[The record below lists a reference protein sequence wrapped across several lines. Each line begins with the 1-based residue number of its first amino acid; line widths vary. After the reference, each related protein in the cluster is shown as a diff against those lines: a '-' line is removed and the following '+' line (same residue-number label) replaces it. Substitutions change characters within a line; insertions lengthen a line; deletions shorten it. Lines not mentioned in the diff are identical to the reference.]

1 MLKRNNL
8 KICIVV
14 TSLCNG
20 GTERFGA
27 TLSNILNNLGYN
39 VYIFTTKDCVDYQ
52 YSGKLYNLEK
62 ETRSKNDFKKLI
74 GKYMFFKKH
83 NFNAIID
90 NRARRVFGKE
100 FLIYRLIYNT
110 SKVISMVHNHS
121 ISNYFPSNKRLSK
134 LVYRSNN
141 TFVGVSR
148 KIKEN
153 IVHTYGYK
161 NVKYLYNPV
170 DVNEIKTKASKTF
183 KHLDYEY
190 ILYFGRLEER
200 SKNLTL
206 LINSYKSSN
215 LASKKIKLIIM
226 GKGEDYEYLNNLVT
240 ELGMEDHIVFK
251 PYNPNPFP
259 YIYNAL
265 FTVLSSRYEGFP
277 MSIIESLACGTPVVS
292 VDCPSGPSEIIE
304 NNINGLLVE
313 NNNVSALSN
322 AFHTFLNDDTLYQ
335 KCKENAQSSI
345 QHLDVNV
352 IAKEWQN
359 LLENEQNND

>member
-1 MLKRNNL
+1 
-8 KICIVV
+8 
-14 TSLCNG
+14 
-20 GTERFGA
+20 
-27 TLSNILNNLGYN
+27 
-39 VYIFTTKDCVDYQ
+39 
-52 YSGKLYNLEK
+52 
-62 ETRSKNDFKKLI
+62 
-74 GKYMFFKKH
+74 
-83 NFNAIID
+83 
-90 NRARRVFGKE
+90 
-100 FLIYRLIYNT
+100 
-110 SKVISMVHNHS
+110 MVHNHS

-226 GKGEDYEYLNNLVT
+226 GKGEDYDYLINHVS
-240 ELGMEDHIVFK
+240 ELSLEDHIIFK
-251 PYNPNPFP
+251 PYDPNPFP
-259 YIYNAL
+259 YISHAL

-277 MSIIESLACGTPVVS
+277 MSIIESLASGTPVVS

-304 NNINGLLVE
+304 NTINGLLVE
-313 NNNVSALSN
+313 NDNALALSN
-322 AFHTFLNDDTLYQ
+322 AFNTFISDPSLY
-335 KCKENAQSSI
+335 KRCKENAVSSV

-352 IAKEWQN
+352 IAKAWQN
-359 LLENEQNND
+359 LLENE

>member
-1 MLKRNNL
+1 MIKGNNL

-27 TLSNILNNLGYN
+27 TLSNILNNLGYDI
-39 VYIFTTKDCVDYQ
+39 YIFTTKDCVDYE

-62 ETRSKNDFKKLI
+62 ETQSKNDFKKLI
-74 GKYMFFKKH
+74 DMYTFFKKH
-83 NFNAIID
+83 NFNTIID
-90 NRARRVFGKE
+90 NRARPVFGKE
-100 FLIYRLIYNT
+100 FLIYRMIYNR
-110 SKVISMVHNHS
+110 SNVISMVHNYN
-121 ISNYFPSNKRLSK
+121 ISNYFPGTKRLSNMVFK
-134 LVYRSNN
+134 SNN
-141 TFVGVSR
+141 TYVGVSR

-153 IVHTYGYK
+153 IVQNFGFK

-170 DVNEIKTKASKTF
+170 DLNDIETKASKTI
-183 KHLDYEY
+183 KQLDYQY

-206 LINSYKSSN
+206 LINSYKLSD

-226 GKGEDYEYLNNLVT
+226 GKGEDYTYLNNLVS
-240 ELGMEDHIVFK
+240 ELELEEDVIFK

-259 YIYNAL
+259 YIRNAL
-265 FTVLSSRYEGFP
+265 FSALSSRYEGFP

-292 VDCPSGPSEIIE
+292 VDCPSGPSEIIK
-304 NNINGLLVE
+304 NNVNGILVE
-313 NNNVSALSN
+313 NNNASLLSN
-322 AFHTFLNDDTLYQ
+322 AFHAFLNDDALYK
-335 KCKENAQSSI
+335 KCKENAKSSV

-359 LLENEQNND
+359 LLENV